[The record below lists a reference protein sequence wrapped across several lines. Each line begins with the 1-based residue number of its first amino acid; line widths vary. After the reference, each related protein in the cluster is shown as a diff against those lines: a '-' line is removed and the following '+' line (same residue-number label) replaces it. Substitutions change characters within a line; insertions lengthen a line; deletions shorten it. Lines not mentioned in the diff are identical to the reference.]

1 MSFLAPT
8 VFPCGSG
15 CASPRYTPIGAPPGG
30 GTPSHAGAL
39 GYELCSLSVRA
50 CVTRHGNPSIRN
62 VYRMS
67 CVPFCR
73 VCVCALAR
81 VGCAYALLGCAYECA
96 HMSVIQCQQQ
106 ALVSRVHSTT
116 RARITSCVE
125 FRVLGLGFR
134 VYILR
139 IVFSIPPLTNLKPRP
154 SKTPNPRP

>member
-1 MSFLAPT
+1 MCVTTIHTHRCSSWRRDPQPCRCLRIRT
-8 VFPCGSG
+8 VLSLGARLCDAGTHRSG
-15 CASPRYTPIGAPPGG
+15 MCTEC
-30 GTPSHAGAL
+30 L
-39 GYELCSLSVRA
+39 VCLSV
-50 CVTRHGNPSIRN
+50 
-62 VYRMS
+62 
-67 CVPFCR
+67 
-73 VCVCALAR
+73 VCALAR
-81 VGCAYALLGCAYECA
+81 VGCAYTLLGCAYTLLGCAYTLLGCAYECA

-125 FRVLGLGFR
+125 LRVLGLGFR